1 MIVYRYAAALR
12 RSRCFVSTASFHRFA
27 AMALKPAL
35 LAGLLLAAGCAH
47 TPPVPSADWNYPEDP
62 SWGPQCLAA
71 APPQQSPIDLTQVR
85 ATPLSVSV
93 VLNQAAAA
101 RWSRARSPFA
111 RPL

>member
-12 RSRCFVSTASFHRFA
+12 GSRCFVSTASFHRFA

-71 APPQQSPIDLTQVR
+71 APPQHDYLQRDGCASP
-85 ATPLSVSV
+85 
-93 VLNQAAAA
+93 VLQEMK
-101 RWSRARSPFA
+101 
-111 RPL
+111 